1 MKLTSRHAVCVF
13 ALAIPLVLGC
23 TSNLMAEPQFGRGRQ
38 PYDAA
43 TYPNYQQGLRDG
55 QSDRANNQAHQY
67 RYRTDPRNNNV
78 AENRA
83 YDAGYDEGYGAR
95 AGQFGQY
102 NDRNR
107 NYNTNS
113 RWFQEGLRDGQG
125 DRASN
130 RQQQY
135 RLRGNNNPNSAR
147 TRDYQA
153 GYDQGYN
160 GNNRRF
166 GGQYDPRRNG
176 QYGQGQYGQGQY
188 GQGQYGQGQYG
199 QYGNINNTA
208 ARNGQQDGLFDG
220 QKDRQTGH
228 SNRPTQGDWYKS
240 ATRGYDNSLGDREQY
255 KVAYRNAYLPAY
267 QRGYTGQ

>member
-13 ALAIPLVLGC
+13 ALAIPLVLGG
-23 TSNLMAEPQFGRGRQ
+23 TSNLSAEPQSVRGRQ

-55 QSDRANNQAHQY
+55 QSDRANNQPHQY
-67 RYRTDPRNNNV
+67 RERADPRNNNV

-83 YDAGYDEGYGAR
+83 YEAGYDEGFR
-95 AGQFGQY
+95 PNAGQFGQYGQY

-113 RWFQEGLRDGQG
+113 RWFREGLQDGQG
-125 DRASN
+125 DRANN

-135 RLRGNNNPNSAR
+135 RQRGNSNPNSAR
-147 TRDYQA
+147 YRDYQA
-153 GYDQGYN
+153 GYDQGYS
-160 GNNRRF
+160 GNNGRF

-176 QYGQGQYGQGQY
+176 QYGQGQYGQ
-188 GQGQYGQGQYG
+188 
-199 QYGNINNTA
+199 YGNNNNIA

-220 QKDRQTGH
+220 QKDVRTGH

-240 ATRGYDNSLGDREQY
+240 ATRGYDSSLGDREQY
-255 KVAYRNAYLPAY
+255 KAAYRQAYLPAY
-267 QRGYTGQ
+267 QRGYTGR